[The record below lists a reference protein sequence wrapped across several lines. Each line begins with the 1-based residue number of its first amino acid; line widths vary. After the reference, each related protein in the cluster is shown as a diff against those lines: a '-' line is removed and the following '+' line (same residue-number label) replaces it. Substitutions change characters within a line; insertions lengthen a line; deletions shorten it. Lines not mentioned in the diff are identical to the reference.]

1 MDFVEII
8 KGKIS
13 LGIELSSTHYKL
25 NSFSILGSAFAF
37 MEILESLSL
46 MIKTRGSQEKSGNG
60 QSLEILRIFFGHRKF
75 CLEKA
80 K

>member
-1 MDFVEII
+1 MDLVEII

-46 MIKTRGSQEKSGNG
+46 MIKTRGSQEKSGSG
-60 QSLEILRIFFGHRKF
+60 QSLGILRIFFGHRKF